1 MTYEPLYAQ
10 SIWGLVKHKNILFV
24 YLYPDL
30 RPRKK
35 NNKKEK
41 KRLRSPQNCLYL
53 PHHDRNNH

>member
-10 SIWGLVKHKNILFV
+10 PIWGLVKQKPYLFV

-41 KRLRSPQNCLYL
+41 KGLRSPKNPLYL
-53 PHHDRNNH
+53 PHHDRDNH